1 MVDQFL
7 MEPVG
12 GVGKNSMCDMYW
24 TNIEK
29 KAMLQELSR
38 NNELYKFIGK
48 SYAIEYVTWS

>member
-1 MVDQFL
+1 